1 MPGKAAVF
9 FRWIRDGLE
18 MAAFGCVFFAVS
30 RLPRRLFMGF
40 SDFLGRLAFHVARNQ
55 RRVALANLDLAFG
68 ESMTEEKKRAVALAS
83 FRSCFRAIL
92 DFAWFSR
99 HTASRLERLFR
110 FDDSFETYRQL
121 SPVIVV
127 TAHFGNWELLGQAG
141 ALDGHPAVSVAAML
155 PNERINRF
163 VTKLRERNGLV
174 IVPREGAIRV
184 LLKTLREGGRVALL
198 MDQNTRLSEGGVFV
212 RFFGKPV
219 TMSSAA
225 ALLSVRTGAPIVP
238 VFSLTLP
245 DGSYR
250 GYVGPVLRPGADG
263 NAMELNQ
270 RIADSFEAEIRKH
283 PEQWLWMYRRWKYV
297 PPSGRPE
304 DFPFYAHEAT

>member
-1 MPGKAAVF
+1 MPGRAVNIVCL
-9 FRWIRDGLE
+9 IRAGLE
-18 MAAFGCVFFAVS
+18 MAVFRSLFFAFS
-30 RLPRRLFMGF
+30 HMPRRLFLAF
-40 SDFLGRLAFHVARNQ
+40 SNFLGGLAFRFARTH

-68 ESMTEEKKRAVALAS
+68 GTMTEEKKRAVALAS
-83 FRSCFRAIL
+83 FRACFRGIL

-99 HTASRLERLFR
+99 NTASRLEQLFR
-110 FDDSFETYRQL
+110 FDDSFEIYRRL

-155 PNERINRF
+155 PNEWINRF

-174 IVPREGAIRV
+174 IIPREGAIRV
-184 LLKTLREGGRVALL
+184 LLKTLREGGRVALV

-219 TMSSAA
+219 SMSPAA

-263 NAMELNQ
+263 SVMDLNQ
-270 RIADSFEAEIRKH
+270 RIAGSFEAEIRKH

-304 DFPFYAHEAT
+304 DFPFYAHKAT